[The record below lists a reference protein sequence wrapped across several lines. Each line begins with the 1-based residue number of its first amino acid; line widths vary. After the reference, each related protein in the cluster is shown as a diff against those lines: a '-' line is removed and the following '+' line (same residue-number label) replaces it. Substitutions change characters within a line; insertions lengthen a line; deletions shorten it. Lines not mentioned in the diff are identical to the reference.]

1 MKRSKGIHLC
11 LEVESTAPAEGC
23 TVDSGWSR
31 NALRFEAGLLV
42 SPSMQ
47 PTSPHISPRAPMLEK
62 TGGPLPSSF
71 SLFVIYPL
79 LENQSEFS
87 KG

>member
-1 MKRSKGIHLC
+1 MKRSKGVHLC
-11 LEVESTAPAEGC
+11 LEVKSTAPAAGW
-23 TVDSGWSR
+23 TVDSRWSR
-31 NALRFEAGLLV
+31 NALRFEVGLLV
-42 SPSMQ
+42 PHSMQ
-47 PTSPHISPRAPMLEK
+47 PTSPHISPRALMLEK

-71 SLFVIYPL
+71 SLFVIYLL